1 MKELFNKYREIIMY
15 LIFGV
20 LTTVVGFGTYFLI
33 MAGAEHLLHLPM
45 DNETSVT
52 YVTVYVIAQV
62 IQWIAAVLF
71 AFFTNRKWVFTEAD
85 RSKGSFWRQLVLF
98 AGSRVASFL
107 LDLGVTYGCTLL
119 LALWIVTPPV
129 ILGIAL
135 TPGIIAKLIAA
146 FLVIIANYVL
156 SKLLVF
162 RKAKAAD
169 GDAPKTNPNL

>member
-1 MKELFNKYREIIMY
+1 MY
-15 LIFGV
+15 LLFGV
-20 LTTVVGFGTYFLI
+20 LTTAVGWIVYFAVLWALKGVMGIPVDDTSSGKYFGAYT
-33 MAGAEHLLHLPM
+33 A
-45 DNETSVT
+45 
-52 YVTVYVIAQV
+52 AQV
-62 IQWIAAVLF
+62 IQWVAAVLF

-162 RKAKAAD
+162 RKAKATD
-169 GDAPKTNPNL
+169 GDAPKTNTNL